1 MDEGFN
7 SLENRTC
14 KFCNHVTPMHK
25 SYVYLRDKIQT
36 HNRACLKQQKF
47 KCSDC
52 GEIFSEKK
60 DLIVH
65 MEYIHDKKRRYFDYK
80 CPDCDM
86 SFTKYGSMANHVK
99 KVYFIIC
106 WKHSWNGSSSIIKA
120 GPAHFLNYW
129 GGDANIGGAKDI
141 KWPESLDVWVIF
153 LGK

>member
-25 SYVYLRDKIQT
+25 SFVYLRDKIQT

-60 DLIVH
+60 DLIFH
-65 MEYIHDKKRRYFDYK
+65 MEYSHDKKRRYFDYK

-99 KVYFIIC
+99 KVYFKDTYYLDIVTNIL
-106 WKHSWNGSSSIIKA
+106 IK
-120 GPAHFLNYW
+120 L
-129 GGDANIGGAKDI
+129 I
-141 KWPESLDVWVIF
+141 
-153 LGK
+153 